1 MLQVTPLSREA
12 QPGLPLP
19 SPPRQAAR
27 RRWPWLAVAL
37 VALSLGAGHWLANRP
52 APPPAAAPRMPSGT
66 VATPA
71 PPGMV
76 VALGKL
82 IPRQRILAI
91 APPYGAGDAR
101 IATMPVQEGEHV
113 PAGGVLAR
121 LDSEAALAAA
131 LASAE
136 ATLAAREAALEQTRI
151 ITATALRDAQ
161 GSLARAE
168 AAIPILRRDFERAQ
182 ALSVR
187 GDASVQALDQR
198 RLAFEQVVQDAARA
212 RATLGRY
219 STADPEAQVDV
230 LLARR
235 NLEAAA
241 AERDRARADLD
252 RAVIRAPMA
261 GTVLTLHARP
271 GERPGSQG
279 LMSFGALDDMI
290 CEIEVYE
297 DQLRHLAP
305 GQRVTLL
312 AVALPEALQGRLARI
327 GVEVM
332 RQTLTDA
339 SPAAN
344 TDTRVVRA
352 VVELEPASAAI
363 AARFA
368 NLQVTARIALAP

>member
-1 MLQVTPLSREA
+1 
-12 QPGLPLP
+12 
-19 SPPRQAAR
+19 
-27 RRWPWLAVAL
+27 
-37 VALSLGAGHWLANRP
+37 
-52 APPPAAAPRMPSGT
+52 
-66 VATPA
+66 
-71 PPGMV
+71 MV

-82 IPRQRILAI
+82 IPRQRILTI
-91 APPYGAGDAR
+91 APPFGAGDAR
-101 IATMPVQEGEHV
+101 IAELPAQEGEPV
-113 PAGGVLAR
+113 PAGAVLAR
-121 LDSEAALAAA
+121 MDSEAALAAA

-136 ATLAAREAALEQTRI
+136 ASLAAREAALQQARI
-151 ITATALRDAQ
+151 ITAAALQEAQ

-168 AAIPILRRDFERAQ
+168 AAIPILQRDFERAQ
-182 ALSVR
+182 ALSAR
-187 GDASVQALDQR
+187 GDASIQALDQR
-198 RLAFEQVVQDAARA
+198 RLAFEQIRQDAVRA
-212 RATLGRY
+212 RATLSRY
-219 STADPEAQVDV
+219 SAADPERQVDV

-235 NLEAAA
+235 NLEAAM

-252 RAVIRAPMA
+252 RAIIRAPMA

-271 GERPGSQG
+271 GERPGTQG

-297 DQLRHLAP
+297 DQLRHLAA
-305 GQRVTLL
+305 GQRVSLS
-312 AVALPEALQGRLARI
+312 AVALPEPLQGRLGRV

-352 VVELEPASAAI
+352 IVELDPASAAI